1 MLPPSPSMRQVN
13 LATSANAPGGGLP
26 PMLGGAAAAAGVAQ
40 PMQQPSLLQSSA
52 AALPDI
58 AALAAAA
65 IFGGG
70 GGGPPPLPPSAPPPP
85 PPLPPLPP
93 PPPAA
98 DAGVAGT
105 HLSCV
110 VAIQNMATAADL
122 ADPDLEADILGE
134 AGKCGPVAALRF
146 ARQGPGADARVVVFV
161 VYTAPAHAALAVSRL
176 GGRYFGAQVTAATLF
191 PQARF
196 DAGDLAL
203 P

>member
-1 MLPPSPSMRQVN
+1 M
-13 LATSANAPGGGLP
+13 ATSANAPGGGLP
-26 PMLGGAAAAAGVAQ
+26 PMLGGAAAAAAAAVAQ
-40 PMQQPSLLQSSA
+40 PMPQQSLQSSA

-70 GGGPPPLPPSAPPPP
+70 GGAAPPPLPPSAPPPP

-98 DAGVAGT
+98 DVGAGT
-105 HLSCV
+105 FSSCV

-122 ADPDLEADILGE
+122 ADPDLEGDILGE
-134 AGKCGPVAALRF
+134 AAKCGPVAGLRF
-146 ARQGPGADARVVVFV
+146 VRQGPGADARVVVFV

-176 GGRYFGAQVTAATLF
+176 GGRYFGSQVTAATLF

-196 DAGDLAL
+196 DAGDLVL
-203 P
+203 